1 MRCHEV
7 DHKIIGTDVQAVEI
21 ELDPGEKVIAEAGA
35 MIAMDDGIRFT
46 TRMGDGSAANSGIM
60 NAMMGIGK
68 RMLTGESVFLTH
80 FENTGTGKKCVT
92 FAAPTPGQIVPLNMA
107 YLGKDILCQKDAFL
121 AAAFGTEVS
130 MAFNRRLGAGFFGG
144 EGFIMQRLV
153 GDGMAY
159 LQAGGTL
166 IKRNLKPDE
175 KISIDTGCL
184 VALTSDVDYSI
195 EMAPGLK
202 TMLFGGEGL
211 FLATLRG
218 PGTVWIQT
226 MPFSKLAERI
236 VSAVPSKK

>member
-35 MIAMDDGIRFT
+35 MIAMDDGISFT

-80 FENTGTGKKCVT
+80 FENVGTGKKRVT
-92 FAAPTPGQIVPLNMA
+92 FAAPTPGQIVDLNMA
-107 YLGKDILCQKDAFL
+107 YLGNDILCQKDAFL

-166 IKRNLKPDE
+166 IKRNLKEGE

-184 VALTSDVDYSI
+184 VAMTSNIDYSI

-218 PGTVWIQT
+218 PGTVWIQS

-236 VSAVPSKK
+236 AAAGPRKK